1 MNLEELGKLKY
12 ESANF
17 DSVLDFVS
25 QVKNAKVSAYNETIN
40 STILNISDLRED
52 IVAPSLPIDKV
63 LMNAA
68 KHDKKYF
75 IVPQT
80 VE

>member
-12 ESANF
+12 ESAAF
-17 DSVLDFVS
+17 DSVLEFVS
-25 QVKNAKVSAYNETIN
+25 QIKGAKTNQAGDIHT
-40 STILNISDLRED
+40 TILKISDLRED
-52 IVAPSLPIDKV
+52 TVCQSLPIDKV
-63 LMNAA
+63 LNNAA

>member
-1 MNLEELGKLKY
+1 MNLEELSKLKY
-12 ESANF
+12 ESAGFN
-17 DSVLDFVS
+17 SVLEFVS
-25 QVKNAKVSAYNETIN
+25 QIKNAKVSNDMDNIYTTVL
-40 STILNISDLRED
+40 SISDLRED
-52 IVAPSLPIDKV
+52 KVAPSLPIDKV
-63 LMNAA
+63 LFNAA